1 MDIVFLEPE
10 NAQNVGSVCRA
21 MKNFG
26 FKNLVL
32 VNPKCD
38 HKSLDAI
45 KLAKHAGDILKKA
58 KIMKNIDE
66 IIKKYDTLVATSAI
80 VGSDFNI
87 PRSPLKP
94 EEFADLAKG
103 KKSIALVLGRE
114 SEGMSNEE
122 IKKCDFMVTIPASDK
137 YGTLNVSHAAAILLY
152 EIYKKG
158 DEKTAVDKILPIK
171 RAMKEELLKLIY
183 KKIDSFKFSTQ
194 EKVDTQKKLW
204 KKIIGKS
211 FVTRREAM
219 AMFGFFK
226 KIK

>member
-122 IKKCDFMVTIPASDK
+122 IIS
-137 YGTLNVSHAAAILLY
+137 L
-152 EIYKKG
+152 YKKAF
-158 DEKTAVDKILPIK
+158 KNVDLRFKNL
-171 RAMKEELLKLIY
+171 KESNI
-183 KKIDSFKFSTQ
+183 
-194 EKVDTQKKLW
+194 
-204 KKIIGKS
+204 KS
-211 FVTRREAM
+211 FISELIKNLRIFRN
-219 AMFGFFK
+219 
-226 KIK
+226 KITKYAYRNEEYSKCHY